1 MTEKKG
7 KRRYWRRRPR
17 RKDGEAAGEAK
28 LSSPPAGTPS
38 GEGEPSGEFPGGGE
52 EVFPGEEAA
61 SAPKGSQESLTPEIQ
76 EVAKTVEGATAPKS
90 RRRRSRRRG
99 GKGGQAAPEG
109 QPQGE
114 QAPQA
119 GAPSAEGAPGA
130 GEEIAEPAGE
140 TWANPEGI
148 PPEGG
153 PIAVAKGAEEGAA
166 DMQGGEATPG
176 GEPGGEPKKGRR
188 RSRRRGRR
196 RGKGLPQ
203 APEGEPVPEGAPA
216 AEEFD
221 GGAEGTSSEEPAG
234 AQEPAAAAEPMEEE
248 EGEGEEEAAET
259 AGQGPRKV
267 MLIDGLHPEEI
278 RVAFTSDGNLDYFEV
293 ENQRR
298 KQFKGNI
305 YKAKVVNV
313 AHAIEAAFVE
323 FGGGRHGFLPLNEY
337 CGGALME
344 QLGSWNEGDK
354 RPHLRPGTEILV
366 QVTKEE
372 SSVKGAAV
380 TSYISIAGRYLVMML
395 GMKRY
400 GISKKITGEKE
411 RERIRK
417 NMEKLEYPEHLG
429 FIVRTVGAGQP
440 LKDLKADLENLLKL
454 WERTVEGART
464 QKAPALLYEEQD
476 IVVRTLRDNY
486 ASDVAEVLMNSPDSY
501 RKAQAFFDVYYPMQK
516 AKLKLYQ
523 QKRPL
528 FSKFNLEEQ
537 LERAC
542 ARKVALPSGGHIVID
557 RTEALWSIDV
567 NSGRSS
573 KDRDIEDTAYRTNK
587 EAASEVARQ
596 MRIRD
601 MGGLIVVDFIDM
613 ENRNHNKDV
622 EKTLKDALKRDK
634 AKSDVSSLGKFG
646 LVGISRQ
653 RMGISFYEVL
663 LKECEQC
670 GGTGSLPTSDAVMTR
685 LFRHLHNE
693 MSKGAPRDV
702 SVRVSPQLLEML
714 VNQKR
719 DAIAFLEK
727 TCGGRIRFVSDLAL
741 PPSSFS
747 VGEKAT

>member
-28 LSSPPAGTPS
+28 LSPPPAGTPS
-38 GEGEPSGEFPGGGE
+38 GEGEPSGEFPVGGGE
-52 EVFPGEEAA
+52 IFPGEEAA
-61 SAPKGSQESLTPEIQ
+61 SAPNGSQESPTPPEIR

-109 QPQGE
+109 MTQGE

-119 GAPSAEGAPGA
+119 GAPSGGSAPGT
-130 GEEIAEPAGE
+130 GEEIAEPEGE
-140 TWANPEGI
+140 TPAAPERI
-148 PPEGG
+148 PAEGT
-153 PIAVAKGAEEGAA
+153 EEGTA
-166 DMQGGEATPG
+166 DMQGAEATRG
-176 GEPGGEPKKGRR
+176 VEPGGEPKKGRR

-234 AQEPAAAAEPMEEE
+234 AQEPVPADEAREEE
-248 EGEGEEEAAET
+248 EEEGEEEAAET
-259 AGQGPRKV
+259 AGKGPRKV
-267 MLIDGLHPEEI
+267 MLIDGIHPEEI

-305 YKAKVVNV
+305 YKGKVVNV

-344 QLGSWNEGDK
+344 NLGTWNEGDK
-354 RPHLRPGTEILV
+354 RPHLRPGMEILV

-372 SSVKGAAV
+372 SSIKGAAV

-400 GISKKITGEKE
+400 GISKKITNEKE

-417 NMEKLEYPEHLG
+417 NMEKLTYPDHLG

-440 LKDLKADLENLLKL
+440 LKNLRADLENLLKL
-454 WERTVEGART
+454 WDRTVAGART

-476 IVVRTLRDNY
+476 IVIRTLRDNY
-486 ASDVAEVLMNSPDSY
+486 ASDVSEVLMNSPDSY
-501 RKAQAFFDVYYPMQK
+501 RKAQAFFDVYYPKQK
-516 AKLKLYQ
+516 QKLKLVR

-528 FSKFNLEEQ
+528 FFKFNLEEQ
-537 LERAC
+537 LERATS
-542 ARKVALPSGGHIVID
+542 RRVALPSGGHIVID

-587 EAASEVARQ
+587 EAAAEVARQ
-596 MRIRD
+596 LRIRD
-601 MGGLIVVDFIDM
+601 MGGLIVIDFIDM
-613 ENRNHNKDV
+613 ENRNHIKDV
-622 EKTLKDALKRDK
+622 EKTLKDVLKRDK
-634 AKSDVSSLGKFG
+634 AKSDVSGMGKFG

-653 RMGISFYEVL
+653 RMGISFYDVVL
-663 LKECEQC
+663 KGCDQC
-670 GGTGSLPTSDAVMTR
+670 GGTGSLPTPDAVMVR
-685 LFRHLHNE
+685 LLRRVHNE
-693 MSKGAPRDV
+693 LSKDAAKDLA
-702 SVRVSPQLLEML
+702 VRVSPQLLEAL
-714 VNQKR
+714 LNQKR
-719 DAIAFLEK
+719 EDVTALEK
-727 TCGGRIRFVSDLAL
+727 MCGARVVFLSDPSL
-741 PPSSFS
+741 PPGSFT
-747 VGEKAT
+747 VGEGTT

>member
-17 RKDGEAAGEAK
+17 RRNGEAAGESNLAA
-28 LSSPPAGTPS
+28 PPAEASS
-38 GEGEPSGEFPGGGE
+38 GEGEPSGEFPVGGE
-52 EVFPGEEAA
+52 QVLQGEDAGSVSEEPG
-61 SAPKGSQESLTPEIQ
+61 ESLTPPEIRD
-76 EVAKTVEGATAPKS
+76 VAKTVEGASAPKG

-109 QPQGE
+109 APQGE
-114 QAPQA
+114 ELPQA
-119 GAPSAEGAPGA
+119 GDSSAGSAA
-130 GEEIAEPAGE
+130 GPEEDTAEH
-140 TWANPEGI
+140 
-148 PPEGG
+148 EGG
-153 PIAVAKGAEEGAA
+153 PPAAPEGVPAGGTEEAAA
-166 DMQGGEATPG
+166 DLQVAETSQGD
-176 GEPGGEPKKGRR
+176 EPGGTPSKGRR

-196 RGKGLPQ
+196 RGKGLPH
-203 APEGEPVPEGAPA
+203 APEGGTVPEGAPA
-216 AEEFD
+216 PEEFV

-234 AQEPAAAAEPMEEE
+234 AVELAAEAETGEEE
-248 EGEGEEEAAET
+248 EEEGEEEAAVT

-344 QLGSWNEGDK
+344 NLGTWNEGDK
-354 RPHLRPGTEILV
+354 RPHLRPGMEILV

-372 SSVKGAAV
+372 SSIKGAAV

-400 GISKKITGEKE
+400 GISKKITNEKE
-411 RERIRK
+411 REKIRK
-417 NMEKLEYPEHLG
+417 NMEKLAYPDHLG

-440 LKDLKADLENLLKL
+440 LKNLRADLENLLKL
-454 WERTVEGART
+454 WDRTVAGART

-476 IVVRTLRDNY
+476 IVVRTLRDDY
-486 ASDVAEVLMNSPDSY
+486 GSDVSEVLMNSPDSY
-501 RKAQAFFDVYYPMQK
+501 RKAQAFFDVYYPKQK
-516 AKLKLYQ
+516 QKLKLVR

-528 FSKFNLEEQ
+528 FFKFNLEEQ
-537 LERAC
+537 LERATS
-542 ARKVALPSGGHIVID
+542 RRVALPSGGHIVID

-587 EAASEVARQ
+587 EAAAEVARQ
-596 MRIRD
+596 LRIRD

-613 ENRNHNKDV
+613 ENKNHIKDV

-634 AKSDVSSLGKFG
+634 AKSDVSGMGKFG

-653 RMGISFYEVL
+653 RMGISFYDVVL
-663 LKECEQC
+663 KGCDLC
-670 GGTGSLPTSDAVMTR
+670 GGTGSLPTPDSVMVR
-685 LFRHLHNE
+685 LLRRVHNE
-693 MSKGAPRDV
+693 LSKDGAKDL
-702 SVRVSPQLLEML
+702 SVRVSPQLLEAL
-714 VNQKR
+714 LNQKR
-719 DAIAFLEK
+719 EDVTALEK
-727 TCGGRIRFVSDLAL
+727 MCGVRVVFLSDPSL
-741 PPSSFS
+741 PPGAHT
-747 VGEKAT
+747 VVEGTT